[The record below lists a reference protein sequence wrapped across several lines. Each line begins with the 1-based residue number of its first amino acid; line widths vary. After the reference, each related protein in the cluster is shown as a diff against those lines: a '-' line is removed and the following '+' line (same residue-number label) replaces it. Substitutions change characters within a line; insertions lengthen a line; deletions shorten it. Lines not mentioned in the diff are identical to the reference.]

1 MPIDGIIHTKGTA
14 MKRRFV
20 LVGLVLTALVLLCAM
35 TACAKIRNEKELI
48 SISVSGVDKD
58 LIAGK
63 FDDEGAQLV
72 LHYTDGETDVQPLTE
87 AMFPAQYRQLLHEA
101 GTHEVEVL
109 YRGKSTVFTVTV
121 RVEYTVTFIN
131 QSGQTIKTQVV
142 LNGDDATPPTTQ
154 QMQVAGYRFLGDYAQ
169 NYKAVQAD
177 ITVCG
182 NYIRTWIV
190 DFFDGNNQLIVRR
203 IVDDG
208 AAAQAPT
215 ETERQMEGYTF
226 AAWDVDFD
234 RIEKDTNVYGIYYA
248 IATPTI
254 KNIIYLIPDG
264 AGFGTYDLANALKKT
279 YGTGVKDQATPITT
293 DAIAGRT
300 VQGLYLDEFMVGSAG
315 TAMANAYGNATDSAA
330 AGTALLCG
338 VKTNY
343 VMVGLNP
350 DCEPVA
356 NLLELARLEGKATG
370 FVTTKCLVDATPS
383 DGLAHSLKR
392 ADQDNSAYQKSVS
405 QQILYSGADVVL
417 CYGSDGGYYAKA
429 NTQQAPLHDDRAANH
444 GYTVVSDLSE
454 LREAVANGATKL
466 FSNFQ
471 IDYQALNATGEY
483 QLTNSNYYLSSCAY
497 NTDYQ
502 ALHLLYDCDAKAGVD
517 LTLMDLAKAALNTL
531 YANIADEDGFCLVI
545 EGGAIDNAAEG
556 RNVREAVAEYL
567 AFDEVFGY
575 CVNWAMQRNDTIVV
589 ACPDHDS
596 GGIYMPTLDNG
607 NYTLETL
614 LQGLYE
620 GTIAH
625 NTRLAGAVS
634 GHSPQNVPVWLY
646 APDWVRG
653 DLLTALGLPQD
664 AATDKVRT
672 GLCYD
677 GTVINDEYAIQN
689 CDIAPAIVQA
699 ADLMTFG
706 EATATLFADA
716 GAWGTYDVS
725 TEVFTFT
732 GGERVKRNTDYWTD
746 ANEQRHTFDYG
757 VAIYP
762 TNEAKYT
769 TYDDTHTVYTEPNT
783 VGGVFYVP
791 QCALQ
796 AMGYMQ

>member
-1 MPIDGIIHTKGTA
+1 
-14 MKRRFV
+14 MKKRFV
-20 LVGLVLTALVLLCAM
+20 IIAMVITALVLLCTLA
-35 TACAKIRNEKELI
+35 ACAKIRNEKELDH
-48 SISVSGVDKD
+48 ISVVGVEGE

-63 FDDEGAQLV
+63 FDEAGAQLV
-72 LHYTDGETDVQPLTE
+72 LHYTDDSTDVLPLTE
-87 AMFPAQYRQLLHEA
+87 AMFPDQYRRMLSEA
-101 GTHEVEVL
+101 GTHTVEVL
-109 YRGKSTVFTVTV
+109 YRGKNATFTVSV
-121 RVEYTVTFIN
+121 RVQYTVTFVN
-131 QSGQTIKTQVV
+131 QAGQPVNTQVV
-142 LNGDDATPPTTQ
+142 LNGDDATPPTAQ
-154 QMQVAGYRFLGDYAQ
+154 QMQVSGYRFLGDYKQ
-169 NYKAVQAD
+169 SYRNVQSD
-177 ITVCG
+177 LTVYG
-182 NYIRTWIV
+182 NYIRTWV
-190 DFFDGNNQLIVRR
+190 VNFYDGNNGLIVSRV
-203 IVDDG
+203 VDDG
-208 AAAQAPT
+208 AAAQEPT
-215 ETERQMEGYTF
+215 ETERQMEGYAF
-226 AAWDVDFD
+226 AAWDIAFD
-234 RIEKDTNVYGIYYA
+234 NIVQDTNVYGIYYA
-248 IATPTI
+248 VATPTI

-300 VQGLYLDEFMVGSAG
+300 VEGLYLDEFMVG
-315 TAMANAYGNATDSAA
+315 TAATDMANAYGSATDSAA

-343 VMVGLNP
+343 VMVGLSP
-350 DCEPVA
+350 DFTPVA

-370 FVTTKCLVDATPS
+370 FVSTKCLVDATPS
-383 DGLAHSLKR
+383 DALAHSLKR

-429 NTQQAPLHDDRAANH
+429 NTQQAPLHEDRAANH
-444 GYTVVSDLSE
+444 GYTVVSNLAE
-454 LREAVANGATKL
+454 LRAAVAGGATKL
-466 FSNFQ
+466 FSNIQ

-517 LTLMDLAKAALNTL
+517 LTLMDLAKAALDTL
-531 YANIADEDGFCLVI
+531 YTNIADQDGFCLVI

-556 RNVREAVAEYL
+556 RNVREAVSEYL

-596 GGIYMPTLDNG
+596 GGMYMPTMDNG
-607 NYTLETL
+607 SYTLDDVL
-614 LQGLYE
+614 HGLHD
-620 GTIAH
+620 GTIAR

-653 DLLTALGLPQD
+653 DLLAALGLPED

-677 GTVINDEYAIQN
+677 GTQINAEYAIQN
-689 CDIAPAIVQA
+689 SDIAPAIAQV
-699 ADLMTFG
+699 ADMMSFD
-706 EATATLFADA
+706 EATATLFVDA
-716 GAWGTYDVS
+716 SAWGTYDVD
-725 TEVFTFT
+725 TQIFTFT
-732 GGERVKRNTDYWTD
+732 GGETIKRNTDYWVD
-746 ANEQRHTFDYG
+746 ASANSHSFDYG
-757 VAIYP
+757 VAIFP

-769 TYDDTHTVYTEPNT
+769 TYDANQTVYTQPNT

-791 QCALQ
+791 RCALQ
-796 AMGYMQ
+796 AMGYLQ